1 MRNAPAIPPVRRLAL
16 LAVTLLAGCV
26 PAFAQRTVSAELLLA
41 EGQPLPGVGGII
53 LELDTPFVDAEGN
66 VGLNGKATVG
76 GFDRTF
82 VFVESG
88 PLFLEHLAPAGY
100 SLSGREASMG
110 VSPGGGFIYSP
121 SINGND
127 GLWSSAG
134 YVIANRDPAPGVAGK
149 FIKFASGP
157 RMASDG
163 RFTFVAG
170 FSNAPGSTTTDRA
183 VYRGQIG
190 VPGLTLLY
198 KTGDIIDGQLIR
210 FATPNLSFRYD
221 VSSDGLRIIHISGVG
236 EGSGATWVLKDGS
249 WIAQPA
255 TQLPGSIY
263 ENEAWHTFNG
273 VGVNNAGDWIIFGVS
288 SNFDD
293 PASNDFVAFNGVD
306 TLHENQTV
314 DGLTL
319 ATPASVRAAAINNLG
334 RIAMIWQYG
343 SSVAPTPKA
352 LLVGDGGTLAQSVVV
367 VASGDLLDV
376 DADGIPDWRV
386 VDLPESNLV
395 GPGLDLA
402 DDGRVA
408 TTCTLEPLAGGAR
421 FDATI
426 RFCHEACSSSCPA
439 CVPDFNQDG
448 GVTGEDIGAF
458 FFAWEASDPCADVN
472 QDGGVTGEDVEFF
485 FSVWEAGGC

>member
-1 MRNAPAIPPVRRLAL
+1 MTLPLSSSSAGRLAL
-16 LAVTLLAGCV
+16 LAAVGVVAA
-26 PAFAQRTVSAELLLA
+26 PAHAQRTVPAELLLA
-41 EGQPLPGVGGII
+41 QGQPLPGVGGVI
-53 LELDTPFVDAEGN
+53 LELDTPVVDADGK
-66 VGLNGKATVG
+66 VGLNGKATIG
-76 GFDRTF
+76 GIDRTF

-88 PLFLEHLAPAGY
+88 HVFIDSTAPAGY
-100 SLSGREASMG
+100 ALSGREISMG
-110 VSPGGGFIYSP
+110 VSPGGQFIYSP

-127 GLWSSAG
+127 GLWSSSG
-134 YVIANRDPAPGVAGK
+134 YVIANRDPAPGVTGK

-157 RMASDG
+157 RMAADG
-163 RFTFVAG
+163 RFTFMAG

-183 VYRGQIG
+183 VYQGRVG

-221 VSSDGLRIIHISGVG
+221 VSSDAQHIIHISGVG
-236 EGSGATWVLKDGS
+236 EGTGSTWVLKDRT

-273 VGVNNAGDWIIFGVS
+273 VGVNNAGDWIIYGFS
-288 SNFDD
+288 SNYDD
-293 PASNDFVAFNGVD
+293 PTSNDFVAFNGVD

-319 ATPASVRAAAINNLG
+319 ATPASVRAAALNNLG

-352 LLVGDGGTLAQSVVV
+352 LLVGEGGTLDQSIVV

-376 DADGIPDWRV
+376 DGDGSPDWRV
-386 VDLPESNLV
+386 VDLPESYAV
-395 GPGLDLA
+395 GPALDIA

-408 TTCTLEPLAGGAR
+408 TTCTLEPVAGGAR
-421 FDATI
+421 FAATI
-426 RFCHEACSSSCPA
+426 RFCYADCASCPA
-439 CVPDFNQDG
+439 CPADFNQDG
-448 GVTGEDIGAF
+448 GIDGGDIESF
-458 FFAWEASDPCADVN
+458 FSAWEASEPCGDVN
-472 QDGGVTGEDVEFF
+472 QDGGVTGDDVGSF
-485 FSVWEAGGC
+485 FSLWEAGGC